1 MTATAG
7 SEQSQTGSEGPASNV
22 LDGDENTIWH
32 TVWAGTPIENHW
44 IDIATAEPTTV
55 GGVRLQQRSSG
66 NNGVIK
72 EAQIWVKTTDAANNA
87 KETDAE
93 GYVKVADASFGGSG
107 WQVVT
112 FEDVENVTNVK
123 IKPTA
128 TLGGIQTSS
137 RQQQKFV

>member
-1 MTATAG
+1 MG
-7 SEQSQTGSEGPASNV
+7 EDN
-22 LDGDENTIWH
+22 
-32 TVWAGTPIENHW
+32 
-44 IDIATAEPTTV
+44 
-55 GGVRLQQRSSG
+55 RCR
-66 NNGVIK
+66 
-72 EAQIWVKTTDAANNA
+72 NNA

-128 TLGGIQTSS
+128 TLEGYSKQVLGSS
-137 RQQQKFV
+137 RNSSDGCKTGK